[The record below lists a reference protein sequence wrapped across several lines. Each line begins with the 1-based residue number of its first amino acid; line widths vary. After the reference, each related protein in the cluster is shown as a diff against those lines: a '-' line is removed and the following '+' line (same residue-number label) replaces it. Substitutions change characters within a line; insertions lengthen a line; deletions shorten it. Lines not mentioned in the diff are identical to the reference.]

1 MFDQTDILETALRA
15 AAAGISILLAIVLLQ
30 RGPGARIRWLAALF
44 TSSIGV
50 YVLISGNATQTL
62 LGPLINPAIVI
73 SILATVFFWWFA
85 ASLFDD
91 NFRWRWWR
99 IAPVF
104 LLPGLY
110 FLRKAMPESAMSSVL
125 LYTHLSLNALFFADS
140 FRLAILNAA
149 DDLVDPR
156 RRFRFA
162 IATIVAVFGMGIAFV
177 EIFQRGDNLPN
188 GLLLFHAAAIFT
200 LNLAF
205 GAWIL
210 SARTALLA
218 DPPAADAPPPIA
230 APAEPSSTLPAAD
243 RPIFEKLIALMEE
256 GAYRREGLSVAR
268 LANDVGT
275 PEHVLRRL
283 INRELGYRNFSSF
296 LNRWRIDEAKE
307 ALSDPARAREQIL
320 QIALQVGYGS
330 IAPFNRAFKA
340 ATGVTP
346 TEFRKDA
353 LEKA

>member
-15 AAAGISILLAIVLLQ
+15 AAAGISILLAIVLIQ
-30 RGPGARIRWLAALF
+30 RGPGARTRWLAALF

-50 YVLISGNATQTL
+50 YVLISGEATRTL
-62 LGPLINPAIVI
+62 LEPLLYPAIVI
-73 SILATVFFWWFA
+73 AILATVFFWWFA

-99 IAPVF
+99 IAPIL

-110 FLRKAMPESAMSSVL
+110 FLRKALPEGAASSVL
-125 LYTHLSLNALFFADS
+125 LYSHLSLNALFFADS
-140 FRLAILNAA
+140 FRLALLNAA

-162 IATIVAVFGMGIAFV
+162 IATIVALFGMGIAFV
-177 EIFQRGDNLPN
+177 EIFQRGDDLPN
-188 GLLLFHAAAIFT
+188 GLLLFHAAAIFA

-205 GAWIL
+205 GAWLL
-210 SARTALLA
+210 SARTVLLA
-218 DPPAADAPPPIA
+218 DPPAADAPAPIA
-230 APAEPSSTLPAAD
+230 TPSEGSPTLRAAD
-243 RPIFEKLIALMEE
+243 RPIFEKLIALMEA
-256 GAYRREGLSVAR
+256 GVYRREGLSVAQ
-268 LANDVGT
+268 LAGEVGT

-283 INRELGYRNFSSF
+283 INQELGYRNFSSF

-307 ALSDPARAREQIL
+307 ALGDPARAREQIL
-320 QIALQVGYGS
+320 QIALHVGYGS

-340 ATGVTP
+340 ATGATP
-346 TEFRKDA
+346 TEFRKEA